1 MKKLFAVFIFLSAVL
16 FLSCTSQKTTTAH
29 AKDDYSEDSITID
42 AAIKKIALYYSNNL
56 ASKTN
61 VALISF
67 ETDNKTLSDYIFEE
81 FWIFLEDNS
90 SLVLVDRKN
99 LELINKEMSYQL
111 SGMVSD
117 DSAKAIGHQ
126 FGTQTLIYGKLIQI
140 GKEYRLS
147 VYATDVERATSSVRV
162 ADIKPDKRLAALL
175 EKPAAENAGINMAN
189 ILYAGFDNPFQFT
202 VQTDKSNGI
211 YHDGE
216 YMKMRIFFAK
226 DAYFK
231 VTHIDVNGNAQVIYP
246 TTSRDNN
253 YIKAGQTR
261 DIPDNTKF
269 KMTKPYGEEIILVAA
284 YDAPFAVS
292 RQTAPVPVSNNVIT
306 RGLVVESTETKTNI
320 EPIATAKFTFSIRQ

>member
-1 MKKLFAVFIFLSAVL
+1 MKKLFAVFIFLSAIL
-16 FLSCTSQKTTTAH
+16 LLSCTSQKTTEAH
-29 AKDDYSEDSITID
+29 AKDGYSEDSITID
-42 AAIKKIALYYSNNL
+42 AAIKKIALYFSNNL
-56 ASKTN
+56 ASKSN
-61 VALISF
+61 IALISF

-81 FWIFLEDNS
+81 FWIYFEDNS

-99 LELINKEMSYQL
+99 LELINKEMNYQL

-117 DSAKAIGHQ
+117 DSAKSIGHQ

-162 ADIKPDKRLAALL
+162 ANIKPDKRLAALL
-175 EKPAAENAGINMAN
+175 EKPAAGNAGINMAN
-189 ILYAGFDNPFQFT
+189 VLYAGFDNPFQFT

-211 YHDGE
+211 YHDGD
-216 YMKMRIFFAK
+216 YMTMQIFSAK

-253 YIKAGQTR
+253 LIKAGQTR
-261 DIPDNTKF
+261 NIPDNTKF

-284 YDAPFAVS
+284 YDAPFTVS
-292 RQTAPVPVSNNVIT
+292 RQTAPAPVSNNVIT

-320 EPIATAKFTFSIRQ
+320 EPVATAKFTFSIRQ